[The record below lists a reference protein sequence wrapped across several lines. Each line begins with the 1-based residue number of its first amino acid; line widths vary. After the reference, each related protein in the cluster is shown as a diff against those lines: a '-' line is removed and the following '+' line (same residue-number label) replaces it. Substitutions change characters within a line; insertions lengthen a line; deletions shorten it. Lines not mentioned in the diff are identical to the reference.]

1 MKPDTLRMII
11 GFALIVV
18 ILIGWQILFKPKP
31 RPQPAPVAAAPA
43 PAPLE
48 TAAAAQPKPAATPVL
63 APVKPASE
71 AAPESTVVLE
81 NDVLRLELSSYGGTV
96 KSA

>member
-43 PAPLE
+43 PPE
-48 TAAAAQPKPAATPVL
+48 TAAAAEPKPAATPV
-63 APVKPASE
+63 
-71 AAPESTVVLE
+71 
-81 NDVLRLELSSYGGTV
+81 
-96 KSA
+96 